1 MEEENVLKFYDVDN
15 SNSIE
20 KLRLIR
26 KEIKAKDKKIKR
38 EKQELRRLLKQTYE
52 IDARLKRQEKI
63 IRAKYQESRSKRKQE
78 KKVIKQTRF
87 QRKYQILPMTK
98 GTRNLGIEVKSAF
111 EQNISEVKYTNKTNT
126 DNQDILEQDIT
137 RDLQSRIQYAITR
150 FGEVRVQFGIGMVLR
165 NQDGETINWYHTNSH
180 VRVTA
185 TTNIAFLV
193 R

>member
-78 KKVIKQTRF
+78 KKVIKNVKF
-87 QRKYQILPMTK
+87 QRKYQALPSYK
-98 GTRNLGIEVKSAF
+98 RN
-111 EQNISEVKYTNKTNT
+111 
-126 DNQDILEQDIT
+126 
-137 RDLQSRIQYAITR
+137 
-150 FGEVRVQFGIGMVLR
+150 
-165 NQDGETINWYHTNSH
+165 
-180 VRVTA
+180 
-185 TTNIAFLV
+185 
-193 R
+193 